1 MSHAQREAQVSG
13 GKPDSPRWN
22 AIIGSRLSDW
32 PVVQPVNPAF
42 TMSRK
47 HRTTSSALGAFIGLN
62 SALCFPSYL
71 LREWPANRSS
81 RVEPA
86 SLPSL
91 KLRKATYTRS
101 ASVGW
106 WSRSGSNRRPQACK
120 ARALPTELR
129 PLGGP
134 VSPTRCLHW
143 RRQVVGPGRVER
155 PTSRLSGV
163 RSNHLSYEPPARMA
177 RRSRGQIPSQFRR
190 ERAGLLRHRI
200 AMIRARSRGHRRKGR
215 ETKTAETYQG
225 RPADRIDLRRVPMS
239 KPGNRIRIV
248 QARRNSESRSLE
260 RR

>member
-22 AIIGSRLSDW
+22 AIIGSRLSDS
-32 PVVQPVNPAF
+32 PVCKPANPAF

-47 HRTTSSALGAFIGLN
+47 HRTTSSAPGAFIGLN
-62 SALCFPSYL
+62 SALSISVV
-71 LREWPANRSS
+71 RTS
-81 RVEPA
+81 RDGGA
-86 SLPSL
+86 DRDRTDDL
-91 KLRKATYTRS
+91 KLAKLALSQLSYGP
-101 ASVGW
+101 SV
-106 WSRSGSNRRPQACK
+106 
-120 ARALPTELR
+120 
-129 PLGGP
+129 
-134 VSPTRCLHW
+134 VRCLQW

-177 RRSRGQIPSQFRR
+177 RRSRGQIPSQIRR

-200 AMIRARSRGHRRKGR
+200 AIIRARSRGHRRKGR

-225 RPADRIDLRRVPMS
+225 RPADRMISVASQCL
-239 KPGNRIRIV
+239 KPGNRIRFV